1 MKKTHLIA
9 EKFALSSFWQNAEA
23 VAYLT
28 IGAAALQRFTG
39 LEYVYS
45 IALCAVIVL
54 ALVLRD
60 AARADVKAALEAV
73 NEEYDALQAQTVAKQ
88 LQIESQILQ
97 IQSQSSDIVTLR
109 SANDAQIEF
118 YDSQIAIVKKQIV
131 ASDSQIAVL
140 TGALAASE
148 TQIKSLEKLLDDA
161 GQDAI
166 LAEKYRAIYRRVEDC
181 NWTAEKFERW
191 VFSEPITGSRKA
203 CMKQHVINSNAKI
216 RGGEHED
223 A

>member
-1 MKKTHLIA
+1 MKKTHLIT

-39 LEYVYS
+39 LEYGYA
-45 IALCAVIVL
+45 IALCAIVVL

-60 AARADVKAALEAV
+60 AARADVKVALEAA

-88 LQIESQILQ
+88 AQIESQNSQ

-109 SANDAQIEF
+109 AANDAQIEF
-118 YDSQIAIVKKQIV
+118 YDSQIAIVKKQVI

-140 TGALAASE
+140 TGALSASE
-148 TQIKSLEKLLDDA
+148 TQISQLEKLLDDA
-161 GQDAI
+161 GQSEI
-166 LAEKYRAIYRRVEDC
+166 LAAKYRAIYRRVEALD
-181 NWTAEKFERW
+181 WGIEQFESYI
-191 VFSEPITGSRKA
+191 FSDYNPVKRNGCLARYIE
-203 CMKQHVINSNAKI
+203 VSNAKK
-216 RGGEHED
+216 RGGSD

>member
-1 MKKTHLIA
+1 MKKTQLIA

-39 LEYVYS
+39 LEYGYA
-45 IALCAVIVL
+45 IALCAIVVL

-60 AARADVKAALEAV
+60 AARADVKVALEAA
-73 NEEYDALQAQTVAKQ
+73 NEEYDALQSQTVAK
-88 LQIESQILQ
+88 ELQ
-97 IQSQSSDIVTLR
+97 IQSQNSQIQSQNSEIVTLR

-118 YDSQIAIVKKQIV
+118 YDSQIEIVKTQKLQ
-131 ASDSQIAVL
+131 ADSQNAVL
-140 TGALAASE
+140 TGALSASE
-148 TQIKSLEKLLDDA
+148 SQIKSLEKLLDDA

-166 LAEKYRAIYRRVEDC
+166 LAEKYRSIYRRVEDC
-181 NWTAEKFERW
+181 NWTTEKFERW
-191 VFSEPITGSRKA
+191 VFSEPIAGSRKA

-216 RGGEHED
+216 RGGDHED